1 MKNLFYALFFVLFA
15 CTSPNTIPDMTL
27 YNANLEIVKKAMACY
42 ETPQDFETFKTLICE
57 SVKHQSPMYG
67 QGVVDYDGVME
78 QAQFYMNGFSN
89 VKFENA
95 KWLPGVDTVNYQNNG
110 SVRVYGTW
118 TGTSNASG
126 KEFAVDSYHY
136 FYVKDGKITASG
148 DYFDATGMVMALA
161 PDQEMGK

>member
-1 MKNLFYALFFVLFA
+1 M
-15 CTSPNTIPDMTL
+15 
-27 YNANLEIVKKAMACY
+27 
-42 ETPQDFETFKTLICE
+42 
-57 SVKHQSPMYG
+57 
-67 QGVVDYDGVME
+67 
-78 QAQFYMNGFSN
+78 
-89 VKFENA
+89 
-95 KWLPGVDTVNYQNNG
+95 
-110 SVRVYGTW
+110 RVYGTW